1 MLCIVLF
8 GNEEF
13 AGAGVIKTCC
23 CAKEKTHLMPWLF
36 IPVGQGKAHVSELTQ
51 VMPRTTGLYTSVAP
65 MGWHSTALP
74 WLDSLSW
81 VGGWEKVPLCSVCS
95 CPCACAGPS
104 CSHPVQ
110 HGRRKFPSGVPFH
123 QASPAG
129 SPWSHQNCHLSYS
142 TGLVQAIT
150 HVLHTLPFLM
160 YFPVGSA
167 PASAFSTTNLH
178 VHHIFALKLIIAAP
192 QTVPEGWGRA
202 AAKPRA
208 PLLPLVPSCLFLPSL
223 STGTGESV
231 CGHLVNAVMDLA
243 EN

>member
-65 MGWHSTALP
+65 MGWHSTALS

-95 CPCACAGPS
+95 CPCACAGHS
-104 CSHPVQ
+104 CSHHVQ
-110 HGRRKFPSGVPFH
+110 HGRRKFSIRCPFPSGVPSR
-123 QASPAG
+123 QPLESPEL
-129 SPWSHQNCHLSYS
+129 SPVLQHWLSPSYNS
-142 TGLVQAIT
+142 C
-150 HVLHTLPFLM
+150 
-160 YFPVGSA
+160 
-167 PASAFSTTNLH
+167 PAHIAFSN
-178 VHHIFALKLIIAAP
+178 VF
-192 QTVPEGWGRA
+192 
-202 AAKPRA
+202 
-208 PLLPLVPSCLFLPSL
+208 
-223 STGTGESV
+223 STWECSS
-231 CGHLVNAVMDLA
+231 
-243 EN
+243 